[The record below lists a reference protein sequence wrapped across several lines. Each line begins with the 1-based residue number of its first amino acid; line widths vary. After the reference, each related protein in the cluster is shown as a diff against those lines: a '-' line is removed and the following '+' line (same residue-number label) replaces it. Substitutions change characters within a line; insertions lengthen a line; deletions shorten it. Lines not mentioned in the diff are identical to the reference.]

1 MKRLLLF
8 LLLIPILAGAQ
19 IADKETIYLR
29 AYDEL
34 NAMLTGEQPISFK
47 RAVYV
52 SENAYLEGGL
62 DYQLFENEIELLVNV
77 ARFVKQYG
85 VFDYNESDREIVKTY
100 WAAFAAMKQPIPLP
114 LDDSSTIES
123 VPLEYDFEDFF
134 GEKDWTKMFVS
145 KLLATRKGNC
155 HSLPFLYKI
164 LVEELG
170 EEAWLAMAPNHTY
183 IKQKTE
189 QTGWFNTEL
198 TSGQFPLDAW
208 IMTSGYIKLEA
219 VQNRLFMDTL
229 SLRQSIAVTM
239 TDMAQGYQKKFG
251 KSYNPDFV
259 LRSLETAL
267 AHYPNYAHARILKAE
282 TLKGQYEQEMQR
294 HGATYPAQ
302 IWFDENNKALFEK
315 MQSEYVELFRLGY
328 RQMPKEMYLNW
339 LMDIEQK
346 QTNKEVERYTF
357 TPPQPF
363 EKYGYKVKVA
373 TLSKGKYQEFFD
385 LDTIA
390 PIGTVLL
397 NRLSGKITGFI
408 EYDTLYSESDLEPQV
423 ISRWLSPDPL
433 ADEMASWSPYNYGF
447 DNPIRFTDPDGLA
460 PSDNVAGDCP
470 PNCGPGSAGNV
481 YTAGFQNFLNES
493 KQFFTNYYNG
503 AVQMLGFTEADDIA
517 VLTTGHHINGNR
529 ASGFD
534 ITMAGAGVF
543 LPISGKGANKAL
555 GKFFDK
561 LPTLSIK
568 NTLLQPKAK
577 GAFQFDIVD
586 GAIQFKNTER
596 TSGNFDFVITESGE
610 LRIGDGHFA
619 LSDQGATG
627 VKGAG
632 EIYINSNG
640 KIEVINNNSGHFKPN
655 EEELINQAT
664 TLRDAGLLADEF
676 DVVNVRK

>member
-52 SENAYLEGGL
+52 SENAYFEGGL

-114 LDDSSTIES
+114 LDDSTTIES

-251 KSYNPDFV
+251 KSHNPDFV

-282 TLKGQYEQEMQR
+282 TLKGQYEQEMLR

-302 IWFDENNKALFEK
+302 IWFDENNKARFEK

-328 RQMPKEMYLNW
+328 RQMPKKMYLNW
-339 LMDIEQK
+339 LMDIDQK

-423 ISRWLSPDPL
+423 ISRWLQPDPL

-470 PNCGPGSAGNV
+470 PNCGPGSAADQYV
-481 YTAGFQNFLNES
+481 AGFQNFLNES
-493 KQFFTNYYNG
+493 KQFFKNYYEAG
-503 AVQMLGFTEADDIA
+503 KEILGFTEADDVA
-517 VLTTGHHINGNR
+517 VLTTGQHINGEDATGLDVVT
-529 ASGFD
+529 ASVGL
-534 ITMAGAGVF
+534 F
-543 LPISGKGANKAL
+543 LPISGKASAEVLEEGVTSIFRAVSKAEIDDIASSGLIRSGKNTMEVKLFAQNIDDAITQGNKTGAEFNVIQVDVPNSVFNKLQKYDLDAQVM
-555 GKFFDK
+555 KD
-561 LPTLSIK
+561 LSI
-568 NTLLQPKAK
+568 
-577 GAFQFDIVD
+577 GIEIDQFEMFNNSV
-586 GAIQFKNTER
+586 R
-596 TSGNFDFVITESGE
+596 
-610 LRIGDGHFA
+610 
-619 LSDQGATG
+619 GAT
-627 VKGAG
+627 
-632 EIYINSNG
+632 
-640 KIEVINNNSGHFKPN
+640 VI
-655 EEELINQAT
+655 
-664 TLRDAGLLADEF
+664 R
-676 DVVNVRK
+676 